1 MIVVGPTDQMSRT
14 LHQFLKDFFANAHKI
29 FLLFALIS
37 ILTSGFWKHSIT
49 YHLKVDDRLCIYEF
63 GCQQVGFL
71 YFRNVLKAAI
81 SDFETLNFITW
92 DKIVNSYPWYE
103 SAIDNSIQIE
113 AINKKVKSRLIS
125 HSKQLLEMFETHP
138 DNENTDEMLFE
149 KEIFDLRARILVLET
164 TEKIIEIDSKNE
176 TNPFDYYKAR
186 AFFIF
191 LLATVCQIILA
202 PIVFRTREFI
212 SK

>member
-1 MIVVGPTDQMSRT
+1 
-14 LHQFLKDFFANAHKI
+14 
-29 FLLFALIS
+29 
-37 ILTSGFWKHSIT
+37 
-49 YHLKVDDRLCIYEF
+49 
-63 GCQQVGFL
+63 
-71 YFRNVLKAAI
+71 
-81 SDFETLNFITW
+81 
-92 DKIVNSYPWYE
+92 
-103 SAIDNSIQIE
+103 
-113 AINKKVKSRLIS
+113 
-125 HSKQLLEMFETHP
+125 MFETHP

-191 LLATVCQIILA
+191 LLATVWQIILA